1 MHVRMPLKRKLKNR
15 PGKLKPGFHIIAPV
29 ATVVA
34 VVEKRV
40 LTQKYFLSDASKAVF
55 PYDRR
60 CRSISLKLGRGD
72 LGSITNF
79 CARIWRYFQNAGRCE
94 RRNRRN
100 RLEFLQIPP
109 VTSPDISKFLL
120 RISGTHVKLFFVRSS
135 LAFHLHIL
143 VFITFTVLI
152 VNTVVFL
159 HFFHEENYIDFSTGR
174 HFEECARKDELHHRM
189 FSLCEMYS
197 GKHFCRYRR
206 Y

>member
-1 MHVRMPLKRKLKNR
+1 M
-15 PGKLKPGFHIIAPV
+15 
-29 ATVVA
+29 
-34 VVEKRV
+34 
-40 LTQKYFLSDASKAVF
+40 F

-79 CARIWRYFQNAGRCE
+79 CARIWLYFQNAGRCE

-109 VTSPDISKFLL
+109 VTSPDIIKFFL
-120 RISGTHVKLFFVRSS
+120 RISIEFLQIPPVTSPDIIKFFLRISMSNFSPIFASS
-135 LAFHLHIL
+135 SSFIL
-143 VFITFTVLI
+143 VFITFAVLI
-152 VNTVVFL
+152 VNSVVF
-159 HFFHEENYIDFSTGR
+159 FFYFSTGR
-174 HFEECARKDELHHRM
+174 HFEECARKDELHYRM
-189 FSLCEMYS
+189 FSLCKMYS

>member
-1 MHVRMPLKRKLKNR
+1 MKRLR
-15 PGKLKPGFHIIAPV
+15 EEYVKPGFHIIAPV

-40 LTQKYFLSDASKAVF
+40 LTQKYFLSDAVF

-79 CARIWRYFQNAGRCE
+79 CARIWLYFQNAGRCE

-109 VTSPDISKFLL
+109 VTSPDILKFFL
-120 RISGTHVKLFFVRSS
+120 RISGTHVKLFADLR
-135 LAFHLHIL
+135 
-143 VFITFTVLI
+143 
-152 VNTVVFL
+152 
-159 HFFHEENYIDFSTGR
+159 
-174 HFEECARKDELHHRM
+174 
-189 FSLCEMYS
+189 
-197 GKHFCRYRR
+197 
-206 Y
+206 